1 MNDNFDFKIVDKNG
15 KIVEDVSFKDYD
27 QLADYMLGVAD
38 QWYQGLRDPQDSYSL
53 TQTAPD
59 GSVRFEEEK
68 IFGGSDVSDLP
79 DNGTEVIESI
89 RELERKSEQIR
100 EAYGEDP

>member
-53 TQTAPD
+53 TQTD
-59 GSVRFEEEK
+59 ENGDVRFEEEK

-79 DNGTEVIESI
+79 NNGAEVIESI
-89 RELERKSEQIR
+89 RELERKSEEIR
-100 EAYGEDP
+100 KSYRQDT

>member
-1 MNDNFDFKIVDKNG
+1 MKDNFDFKIVDKNG

-27 QLADYMLGVAD
+27 QLADYMLNVAD
-38 QWYQGLRDPQDSYSL
+38 QYYQGLRNPDDSYSL

-59 GSVRFEEEK
+59 GSVRFEEENV
-68 IFGGSDVSDLP
+68 FGGSDVSDLP
-79 DNGTEVIESI
+79 DNGAEVVESI

-100 EAYGEDP
+100 EAYGENT

>member
-27 QLADYMLGVAD
+27 QLADYMLNVAD
-38 QWYQGLRDPQDSYSL
+38 QYYQGLRNPDDSYSL
-53 TQTAPD
+53 TQTGPD
-59 GSVRFEEEK
+59 GSIRFEEEK

-79 DNGTEVIESI
+79 DNGAEVIESI

-100 EAYGEDP
+100 EAYGEDT

>member
-1 MNDNFDFKIVDKNG
+1 MNDNFDFKIVDKDG

-27 QLADYMLGVAD
+27 QLADYMLNVAD
-38 QWYQGLRDPQDSYSL
+38 QYYQGLRNPDDSYSL

-59 GSVRFEEEK
+59 GSIRFEEENV
-68 IFGGSDVSDLP
+68 FGGSDVSDLP

-100 EAYGEDP
+100 EAYGENT